1 MQNLTR
7 YDLANSCDSDCTCH
21 MMEQPEGVYVKFY
34 DIEKILTA
42 HNGAMLKIA
51 LALRDLVI
59 ANDGED
65 CVGGNIIINN
75 MNAVVAQLQQ

>member
-7 YDLANSCDSDCTCH
+7 YDLANSCDSDCNCH

-42 HNGAMLKIA
+42 HNTQRLSFLRKIWNWII
-51 LALRDLVI
+51 DK
-59 ANDGED
+59 NDSH
-65 CVGGNIIINN
+65 
-75 MNAVVAQLQQ
+75 L